1 MAKIKNDSLHGWD
14 DEKIYFVEGETGTE
28 YCVSD
33 EFKLYD
39 QLVQLCRTY
48 FRENGIVKREHNA

>member
-1 MAKIKNDSLHGWD
+1 MATYKENRLHVGTD
-14 DEKIYFVEGETGTE
+14 GKIYYIDGETGKE

-39 QLVQLCRTY
+39 RLVQLCRTY
-48 FRENGIVKREHNA
+48 FRENGIMKRDYNA